1 MPLVGWTM
9 LYLFVA
15 LKLPILAA
23 CYLIWWAVHQEPE
36 YPEDS
41 EGGGGRRR
49 PHPVPKL
56 PRAPRRG
63 PHREAAPPSP
73 ARTRSVVARSR
84 EPLH

>member
-1 MPLVGWTM
+1 M

-23 CYLIWWAVHQEPE
+23 GYLIWWAVHQEPE
-36 YPEDS
+36 YPEDDQ
-41 EGGGGRRR
+41 GGGGCRC

-63 PHREAAPPSP
+63 LHHEASPSSP
-73 ARTRSVVARSR
+73 ACVRSVVARAR

>member
-1 MPLVGWTM
+1 MV
-9 LYLFVA
+9 YLFVA

-23 CYLIWWAVHQEPE
+23 GYLIWWAVHQEPE

-41 EGGGGRRR
+41 GDDGGGRRR

-63 PHREAAPPSP
+63 PHHEAPPPSP
-73 ARTRSVVARSR
+73 ARVRSVVARAH
-84 EPLH
+84 EPLR